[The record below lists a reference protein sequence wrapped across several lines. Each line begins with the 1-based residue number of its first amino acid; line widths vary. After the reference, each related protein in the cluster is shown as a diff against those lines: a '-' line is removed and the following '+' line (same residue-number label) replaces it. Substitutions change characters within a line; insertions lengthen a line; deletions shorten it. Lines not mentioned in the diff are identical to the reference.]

1 MLSYQTHA
9 CFFGDNLSISIK
21 CLIFIMASLSC
32 TKQAGFLLLYTQ
44 KTAHFHIIR
53 IFADNV
59 NLLFF
64 FKYMYVHIIHAT
76 SVVDETLFLFT
87 WRSLGQPHPMWH
99 QPQRSHLPCWVYPYG
114 ARPPHHRCLICW
126 IQNSWKP
133 FHVWGLWSKQSTHHR
148 CWSYSQKRKGNRIH
162 QWVTNISW
170 VRCRL

>member
-1 MLSYQTHA
+1 MLNLYYGITFLHQAGRFSAALHTENFTLSYYKDICWQCEA
-9 CFFGDNLSISIK
+9 VL
-21 CLIFIMASLSC
+21 
-32 TKQAGFLLLYTQ
+32 FLDICMYT
-44 KTAHFHIIR
+44 
-53 IFADNV
+53 
-59 NLLFF
+59 
-64 FKYMYVHIIHAT
+64 HAT